1 MFAAFL
7 RDAPWLTPDRLRAYA
22 TILILAAVP
31 MIAWTLAGPGITD
44 PLGRPVGTDFLSFWT
59 VSWALLHGQAH
70 TIYHPEALAG
80 LEQAMIHPARTAFYA
95 WEYPPN
101 ALLIVYPLALLP
113 YLWSLTLWLVLGAAL
128 YLTALWRILPR
139 PLTLWAGLAY
149 PAVLVTIGH
158 GQNALLTTGLLG
170 WGVLLLDRR
179 PVTAGILFGILAFKP
194 QLALLVPVALIA
206 IGQWRAIGAAMFTL
220 LVLAMTSDILFGSCV
235 WAGFRANLPF
245 AGQMLESGLV
255 PYYKFASVFA
265 AVRLLGGT
273 PAAAAAIQALAALG
287 LAAIIVWCW
296 RHSPDTAI
304 RGASLA
310 AALPL
315 ASPFFLDYDLVVVA
329 LVMAWLVQIQGRRGA
344 RPWER
349 TILAANAIA
358 PLVSRPLGAYTHVL
372 LAPCAVAA
380 LVLVILARTRRDSL
394 AAGPASISTPQ
405 SE

>member
-1 MFAAFL
+1 MFAFL
-7 RDAPWLTPDRLRAYA
+7 RDAPWLTEDRLRAYA
-22 TILILAAVP
+22 TILILAAAA
-31 MIAWTLAGPGITD
+31 MIAWTMAGPGIVD
-44 PLGRPVGTDFLSFWT
+44 PLGRPIGTDFLSFWT
-59 VSWALLHGQAH
+59 VSWALLHGQVPA
-70 TIYHPEALAG
+70 IYHPLALDG
-80 LEQAMIHPARTAFYA
+80 LERAMMRPSRTAFYA

-113 YLWSLTLWLVLGAAL
+113 YLWSLTLWLSFGAAL

-170 WGVLLLDRR
+170 WGLLLLPRR
-179 PVTAGILFGILAFKP
+179 PVAAGILFGILAFKP

-220 LVLAMTSDILFGSCV
+220 LVLAIASDILFGNCV

-245 AGQMLESGLV
+245 AGQILEAGLV

-265 AVRLLGGT
+265 AIRLLGGT
-273 PAAAAAIQALAALG
+273 PAAASAIQALAALG
-287 LAAIIVWCW
+287 STAIVVWCW

-329 LVMAWLVQIQGRRGA
+329 LAMAWLVRIQARCGA

-349 TILAANAIA
+349 TVLAANAIA
-358 PLVSRPLGAYTHVL
+358 PLVSRTTGAYTHVL
-372 LAPCAVAA
+372 LAPYAVAA
-380 LVLVILARTRRDSL
+380 LLLVILARTQRDSL
-394 AAGPASISTPQ
+394 ASGPAPVSPPQ
-405 SE
+405 SA